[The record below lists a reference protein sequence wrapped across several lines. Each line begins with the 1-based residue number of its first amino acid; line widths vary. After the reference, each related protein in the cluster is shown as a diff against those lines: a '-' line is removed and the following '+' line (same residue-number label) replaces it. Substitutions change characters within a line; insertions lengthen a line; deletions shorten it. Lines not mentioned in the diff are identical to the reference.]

1 MTVEAL
7 EAEDSVISESLELS
21 KSPFSTFKIARTT
34 SKNESE
40 KEVEYSM
47 DENFENDDYDD
58 EDDDDDD
65 EGEGSIDEEK
75 SKIAFSKQFIDSTNR
90 SKVPQN
96 IQNKMNRND
105 IIDSEKEDEY
115 LDSFI
120 EDEEESVVLGGR
132 KFRENES
139 SSRKKG
145 DTKKN
150 EKDFQLSES
159 FQEIDEDDE
168 VVEKVVKK
176 GGKVKDNRISE
187 IEDSYE
193 NEVNEVENEDI
204 SYRANN
210 LSRTTPSQGRAF
222 GAPMGRNLGSKSL
235 PYPSRIDEDEDGEV
249 EDEDDERENER
260 ERERERR
267 GYGNSVGG
275 VRETGTGI
283 GSVKEVEEDGK
294 EEEDDYDDC
303 SYSRDF
309 EQSRFAIS

>member
-47 DENFENDDYDD
+47 DENFENFENDDYDDYDD
-58 EDDDDDD
+58 EG

-96 IQNKMNRND
+96 IQNKMSRND

-193 NEVNEVENEDI
+193 KEVNEVENEDI
-204 SYRANN
+204 SYRTNN
-210 LSRTTPSQGRAF
+210 LSRTTPSQGRGF
-222 GAPMGRNLGSKSL
+222 GAQMGRNLGSKSL

-249 EDEDDERENER
+249 EDEDDEENER

-275 VRETGTGI
+275 VRGTGTGI

-309 EQSRFAIS
+309 EQSRFVIS